1 MRVVIDTNVLVRYL
15 IRPSAAI
22 RELIE
27 ACWLGGELQLVTA
40 PELVAE
46 LTDVL
51 ARDTIRAFVRREEG
65 SILVDAI
72 LAKSELL
79 PSLGARLP
87 TYTRDAKD
95 DKFVACALAGN
106 ADYLVTLDNDILA
119 VGMLSRVCMVTPQ
132 QMLTILRPTCG

>member
-1 MRVVIDTNVLVRYL
+1 MRIVVDTNVLVRYL

-27 ACWLGGELQLVTA
+27 VCWLDGELQLVTA
-40 PELVAE
+40 PELIAE

-51 ARDTIRAFVRREEG
+51 ARDTIRAFVRPEEG
-65 SILVDAI
+65 SILIDAI
-72 LAKSELL
+72 CAKAELL

-87 TYTRDAKD
+87 AYTRDAKD

-106 ADYLVTLDNDILA
+106 ADYLVTLDNGILA
-119 VGMLSRVCMVTPQ
+119 VGTLSRVSVVTPQ
-132 QMLTILRPTCG
+132 QLLTILRPACG